1 MVSQHNIDFKKLVLQ
16 CLFVFNGT
24 LREKCPNMK
33 FFLVSI
39 FSHLDWIRKIR
50 TRKNSVFGHFSRSD
64 PLKNHSYFY
73 IYTFIYMYI
82 YMHTYNVSKYIY
94 IHIYAIIY
102 VYIKHTYIRYIY
114 IKILNTY
121 TRFKSKIKNDQLS
134 QVFCTWDLY

>member
-1 MVSQHNIDFKKLVLQ
+1 
-16 CLFVFNGT
+16 
-24 LREKCPNMK
+24 
-33 FFLVSI
+33 
-39 FSHLDWIRKIR
+39 
-50 TRKNSVFGHFSRSD
+50 
-64 PLKNHSYFY
+64 
-73 IYTFIYMYI
+73 
-82 YMHTYNVSKYIY
+82 MHTYNVSKYIY